1 MQQPQLN
8 FNQIQTPA
16 INPQLN
22 AQQIN
27 LGIDQVQAEFNRQEQ
42 GLQANKEQ
50 MRANQM
56 AMERSLKTGAER
68 SRMNWENL
76 NELTK
81 FSKTLSDFMTTRH
94 DAWKK
99 NLEAEQINQAFLD
112 GGDPA
117 KNAEFKR
124 EEQVLQAGHEATVA
138 ASTEYLNRGGLPDV
152 AAELEKRSGWEK
164 YYYAKGLVMNG
175 ATGWTSFYNSNK
187 NTPVLFRDGNPE
199 NKSAENI
206 ISINSATNSAEYN
219 SVVRALRDQYVAP
232 FSGLNQELLNEY
244 LINPMRRDM
253 TIQYGEWESQY
264 AKNEEKNRK
273 IKNTGALQTA
283 IQGATTPEG
292 RANLSATV
300 NGQLR
305 DYYLRNN
312 GQWAVANKLLTDNL
326 KSLAPNLSPTEM
338 GALAGIPI
346 EGHTGGKNKTLGDL
360 PGFNEALIA
369 SQEAQ
374 SQAITRSDRKRQR
387 DLKLLKMEF
396 NKKQLEE
403 GFFEEAQAKDA
414 VRRLVDLGMD
424 ASEAE
429 YFIKTKDEF
438 QATEAKE
445 LVNQALRRGDSYIP
459 EGLIRQLDDDVL
471 RRRALEFNEYQSKT
485 FGLTESQGKALERQI
500 TSAARDATD
509 LGGAYPAQAAQVAS
523 QYAREWIQKWIADNK
538 DNYTPAEIY
547 TAAQQRIEKLF
558 AGLDP
563 ETGKPITRFKDSDGN
578 TKVGWDASPFNPDN
592 WSPVSIDVEFKTNV
606 DNAKATVATLVG
618 DGVKNPYATG
628 PIKGTEAELE
638 MIKKKLEETGELP
651 PRSSTPIFNILADQA
666 KNVATWRQI
675 VKPNSK

>member
-8 FNQIQTPA
+8 FNQIQAPA

-27 LGIDQVQAEFNRQEQ
+27 LGIDLVQAEFNRQEQ
-42 GLQANKEQ
+42 GMRANKEQ
-50 MRANQM
+50 MQRNQL

-68 SRMNWENL
+68 SRMNWESL
-76 NELTK
+76 DQLTE
-81 FSKTLSDFMTTRH
+81 FSKTLSDYMTTRH

-124 EEQVLQAGHEATVA
+124 EEKVLQAGHEATVA
-138 ASTEYLNRGGLPDV
+138 ASTEYLNKGGLPDV
-152 AAELEKRSGWEK
+152 AAELEKRSGWAK

-175 ATGWTSFYNSNK
+175 ATGWTPFYNSNK
-187 NTPVLFRDGNPE
+187 DTPVLFRDGNPD
-199 NKSAENI
+199 NQDPSNI
-206 ISINSATNSAEYN
+206 ISINSANNSAEYN

-232 FSGLNQELLNEY
+232 FAGLNQELLNEY
-244 LINPMRRDM
+244 LIRPMRKAM
-253 TIQYGEWESQY
+253 TMQYGEWEAQY
-264 AKNEEKNRK
+264 AKNEEQNRK
-273 IKNTGALQTA
+273 ILNTESLKTA
-283 IQGATTPEG
+283 IKGANSPEG
-292 RANLSATV
+292 MANLSATI

-305 DYYLRNN
+305 EYYLRNN
-312 GQWAVANKLLTDNL
+312 GQWGIANKLLTDNL
-326 KSLAPNLSPTEM
+326 KTLAPNLSPTEM

-360 PGFNEALIA
+360 PGFNAALIA

-374 SQAITRSDRKRQR
+374 SQAMTREDQDRRRQLR
-387 DLKLLKMEF
+387 NLKMEF
-396 NKKQLEE
+396 NKQQLEQ

-414 VRRLVDLGMD
+414 VRRLVKLGMN
-424 ASEAE
+424 ATEAE
-429 YFIKTKDEF
+429 NFIKTKDEF
-438 QATEAKE
+438 QADEAKE
-445 LVNQALRRGDSYIP
+445 LVTQALRRGDSYIP
-459 EGLIRQLDDDVL
+459 EGLIKQLDDDFL
-471 RRRALEFNEYQSKT
+471 RKRARELNEYQSKT
-485 FGLTESQGKALERQI
+485 FGLTESQGDALEKQI
-500 TSAARDATD
+500 TSAARDATN

-538 DNYTPAEIY
+538 DNYTPAEMY

-558 AGLDP
+558 AGLDA
-563 ETGKPITRFKDSDGN
+563 ETGKPITKFKDSEGN

-592 WSPVSIDVEFKTNV
+592 WATVSIDVKFKKNV
-606 DNAKATVATLVG
+606 DNAKATIATLVG

-638 MIKKKLEETGELP
+638 MIKKKVEETGE
-651 PRSSTPIFNILADQA
+651 
-666 KNVATWRQI
+666 
-675 VKPNSK
+675 